1 MILQNLIRENKLQSS
16 TFSATDK
23 EKLYLLMEKYGASRG
38 FTYDRF
44 FKEGFRLWEL
54 VGVDFVKDFFLRSNQ
69 KKAVLDY
76 LNVLRLNGGS
86 GNGCFWTA
94 IGEEW
99 GLRASFKN
107 FMALLGML
115 SDVTIQKRFFSDNWK
130 EFERVGIVAIIR
142 ELEPSCDVSFDAE
155 QMLEDVW
162 QQSLSNRCVK

>member
-1 MILQNLIRENKLQSS
+1 MILQNLTREKRLQSS
-16 TFSATDK
+16 DISVIDK
-23 EKLYLLMEKYGASRG
+23 EKLYSLMEKYGASRG

-86 GNGCFWTA
+86 GDGWFWTA

-115 SDVTIQKRFFSDNWK
+115 SDVTIQKRFSSDNWK
-130 EFERVGIVAIIR
+130 EFERIGIVDILR
-142 ELEPSCDVSFDAE
+142 ELEPSSDVSFDAE
-155 QMLEDVW
+155 QMLEEAW

>member
-1 MILQNLIRENKLQSS
+1 MILQNLIREKRLQSS
-16 TFSATDK
+16 DVSVIDK
-23 EKLYLLMEKYGASRG
+23 EKLYSLMEKYGASRG

-69 KKAVLDY
+69 KKAILDY

-86 GNGCFWTA
+86 GGGWFWTA

-115 SDVTIQKRFFSDNWK
+115 SNVTIQKRFSSDNWK
-130 EFERVGIVAIIR
+130 EFERVGIIAILR

-155 QMLEDVW
+155 QMLKEAW

>member
-1 MILQNLIRENKLQSS
+1 MILQNLIREKRQQSS
-16 TFSATDK
+16 DVPVIDK
-23 EKLYLLMEKYGASRG
+23 EKLYSLMEKHGASRG

-44 FKEGFRLWEL
+44 FKEGFRLWDL

-76 LNVLRLNGGS
+76 LNILRLNGGL
-86 GNGCFWTA
+86 GDGWFWTT

-115 SDVTIQKRFFSDNWK
+115 SDVTIQKRFSSDNWK
-130 EFERVGIVAIIR
+130 EFERIGIISILR
-142 ELEPSCDVSFDAE
+142 ELVPSCDVSFDAE
-155 QMLEDVW
+155 QILEEAW
-162 QQSLSNRCVK
+162 LQSLNNRIVK

>member
-1 MILQNLIRENKLQSS
+1 MILQNLISKNKLQSS
-16 TFSATDK
+16 NFSVMDK

-54 VGVDFVKDFFLRSNQ
+54 VGVDFIKDFFLRSNQ
-69 KKAVLDY
+69 KKAFLDH

-86 GNGCFWTA
+86 GNEWFWTA
-94 IGEEW
+94 IGGER

-115 SDVTIQKRFFSDNWK
+115 SDVTVQKRFSSDNWK
-130 EFERVGIVAIIR
+130 EFERVGIVAILR
-142 ELEPSCDVSFDAE
+142 ELEPSSDVSFDAE
-155 QMLEDVW
+155 QMLEEVW
-162 QQSLSNRCVK
+162 QQSLSNRRVK